1 VSTSYVTEVCD
12 KADQQSGAPRIFL
25 GARHQEA
32 LRLLERGLTEG
43 QSLIALTGPAGS
55 GKTTILGAVMSGS
68 LERRVVWIDDP
79 RQGPLSLCR
88 ALGGLAAPRIV
99 YKDEPTDGACSL
111 VRAPGQRAVV
121 VIDDAHMMQ
130 PETLQF
136 LSMLASEES
145 GASAAVQ
152 VLLVGRPAFWGL
164 LADCDLGSL
173 RERIA
178 VRVKLDRLPSEEANG
193 YIEHLLGAG
202 GAAPHLI
209 TKEAADD
216 IVGLCEGNPRR
227 IASMVTTALAA
238 SALEGGGR
246 ITRRSINRIVAGRP
260 GWASIEA
267 WITGYW
273 GRITGGLAAAMAGT
287 VVVAWL
293 MAVAPEGTNPAPSAA
308 TDLAEALGSAA
319 PSSSGRA
326 LDLAPG
332 ATQLRPMTEE
342 DTSSTQL
349 EPTDAQSLATGRERL
364 PDPGSA
370 ATVSIP
376 AATPESQPLPAR
388 SLQSDSRPAASAS
401 EPARSR
407 AKHHHGERRRRK
419 LLRGAPS
426 PASDALPAN
435 EHSSGRAARPPADPW
450 QHAG

>member
-12 KADQQSGAPRIFL
+12 KADQQSGPPRIFL

-32 LRLLERGLTEG
+32 LQLLERGLTEG
-43 QSLIALTGPAGS
+43 QPLIALTGPAGS

-145 GASAAVQ
+145 GASAPVQ

-164 LADCDLGSL
+164 LADCDLGPL

-178 VRVKLDRLPSEEANG
+178 VHIKLDRLPSEEANG

-260 GWASIEA
+260 SWASVEA
-267 WITGYW
+267 WITGFW
-273 GRITGGLAAAMAGT
+273 GRITCGIAAALAAS

-293 MAVAPEGTNPAPSAA
+293 MAMASEGTNPIPSAA
-308 TDLAEALGSAA
+308 TDLADAPGSEATSSA
-319 PSSSGRA
+319 SGRA

-332 ATQLRPMTEE
+332 ATQRRPINEE
-342 DTSSTQL
+342 DASSTQL
-349 EPTDAQSLATGRERL
+349 EPTDTQSLPRGHERL

-370 ATVSIP
+370 AALSIP

-388 SLQSDSRPAASAS
+388 SPQSDSRPAASAS
-401 EPARSR
+401 EPTRSR
-407 AKHHHGERRRRK
+407 AKHHHSERRRRN

-435 EHSSGRAARPPADPW
+435 EHGNGWRGAPP
-450 QHAG
+450 G